1 MRDRSDGGRCGGAAV
16 TPSSALAWV
25 LLVVAGVLEIVW
37 ALGLKYSD
45 GFTKPVP
52 SVVVVVGAAASFWL
66 LSLAMRVLPAGTA
79 YAVWV
84 GIGAA
89 GTAVLGMVLLG
100 EPATAGRLACIVLIV
115 AGVLGLKWLSG
126 G

>member
-1 MRDRSDGGRCGGAAV
+1 V
-16 TPSSALAWV
+16 TAPTPGVAW
-25 LLVVAGVLEIVW
+25 LLPVVAGVLEVVW

-45 GFTKPVP
+45 GFTRPGP
-52 SVVVVVGAAASFWL
+52 SAVVVVGAAASFWL
-66 LSLAMRVLPAGTA
+66 LAVAMRVLPAGTA

-89 GTAVLGMVLLG
+89 GTALLGMVLLG
-100 EPATAGRLACIVLIV
+100 EAATVARLACIVLIV
-115 AGVLGLKWLSG
+115 AGVLGLKLVSG